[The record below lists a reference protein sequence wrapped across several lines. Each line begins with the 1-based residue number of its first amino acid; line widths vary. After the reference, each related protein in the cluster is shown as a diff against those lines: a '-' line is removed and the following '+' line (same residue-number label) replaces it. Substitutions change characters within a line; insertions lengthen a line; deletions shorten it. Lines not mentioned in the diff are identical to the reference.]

1 MARKKVIRRLA
12 PLPPKTI
19 LKAREHKTARLA
31 ECRRASALP
40 SQTDEPQLFY
50 PVRDVAGR
58 FRMSTSVV
66 AKAYEQLEDEGLL
79 STVRGSKTL
88 LQGVSAGR
96 RLNVLGFIGTPA
108 AVPAFVGL
116 QDYRTFFIRVRREL
130 RARGF
135 AVAMVLFDP
144 AEMRSGRLE
153 KRIVKYEFDTVL
165 WYRPDASARAII

>member
-1 MARKKVIRRLA
+1 MARKKITRRLA

-31 ECRRASALP
+31 EILRGIAVT
-40 SQTDEPQLFY
+40 SQTDEPQVFY

-58 FRMSTSVV
+58 FHMSTSVV
-66 AKAYEQLEDEGLL
+66 AKAYGQLEDEGLL
-79 STVRGSKTL
+79 STVRGSKTV
-88 LQGVSAGR
+88 LQGLSAGR

-144 AEMRSGRLE
+144 ADMKSGRLE
-153 KRIVKYEFDTVL
+153 KRIVKYDFDTVL
-165 WYRPDASARAII
+165 